1 MENNNNQTKEI
12 DRNLKSN
19 QIKINSLTLKG
30 WKDYKTN
37 NDKKLKPRR
46 GDIKMPGTFP
56 PTDK

>member
-30 WKDYKTN
+30 
-37 NDKKLKPRR
+37 
-46 GDIKMPGTFP
+46 
-56 PTDK
+56 